1 MDADG
6 ISMKNTISQAAIRR
20 ERNRALLFYAIV
32 PTWLVLY
39 GIADV
44 YAEFGDIS
52 WLTVFLIEC
61 VMIAIAAVLGWILS
75 REGLLVLNLP
85 SLRKAF
91 PDEVDAG
98 DSMLT
103 LRYAG
108 HQDEIVTQSRIQEVK
123 PHPLLKDMG
132 VWLLFYRSERGRL
145 VIRRIS
151 QEVAQTIEAKRRIES
166 MPSSRSEQQETA

>member
-1 MDADG
+1 
-6 ISMKNTISQAAIRR
+6 MKNTIPAAAIKR
-20 ERNRALLFYAIV
+20 ERNRTLLFYAIV

-39 GIADV
+39 GVADA

-61 VMIAIAAVLGWILS
+61 AMIAIAAVLGWILS
-75 REGLLVLNLP
+75 SEGVLVLNLF
-85 SLRKAF
+85 SLRKTF
-91 PDEVDAG
+91 PDEVDTG

-108 HQDEIVTQSRIQEVK
+108 HQDEIVPRSRIQEVK

-132 VWLLFYRSERGRL
+132 VWLLFYRSDRGRR

-151 QEVAQTIEAKRRIES
+151 KEVAQAIEAKRGIES
-166 MPSSRSEQQETA
+166 VQSSRSEQSGMA